1 VIHDLEF
8 RGAGTEAPFDGLPAL
23 GALLAQSPA
32 AERCVVTQLGRF
44 AAGAE
49 AEDLCL
55 TDDAT
60 AQLRETGDLRQ
71 ALLRF
76 VTDPAFL
83 HRERAP

>member
-1 VIHDLEF
+1 
-8 RGAGTEAPFDGLPAL
+8 
-23 GALLAQSPA
+23 
-32 AERCVVTQLGRF
+32 VVTQLGRF

-49 AEDLCL
+49 TEDLCL